1 MLLLPIS
8 AILIVMAMPV
18 VFMPLIVVVRTA
30 YFCLSNRNGN
40 IYYDRASL
48 SGSMLPVSVVRLVM
62 AMPIVILPLIVI
74 VRTAFFCTA
83 HAYGNAISLNASS
96 GSV

>member
-1 MLLLPIS
+1 MHLVL
-8 AILIVMAMPV
+8 V
-18 VFMPLIVVVRTA
+18 VYTA

-40 IYYDRASL
+40 VYYDRASL
-48 SGSMLPVSVVRLVM
+48 SGSVLSISVVLMVVATPIIIVPLV
-62 AMPIVILPLIVI
+62 AIVYI
-74 VRTAFFCTA
+74 AFFCTA